1 MKKIFLSLALLT
13 LAAIGMLSISS
24 CKKEENNSFIE
35 LKGKINTALDPCHGS
50 IIFDIESHDS
60 IGQYGTYECCRNIF
74 ISLNNSIEIPYF
86 FDLETGNML
95 PIDGIELLNDFTSDN
110 EITMRCRIATDE
122 DEALFMNPNFVCTG
136 NHIPIHL
143 PRYVIESIVEVK

>member
-74 ISLNNSIEIPYF
+74 ISLNNSIIIFKHQQQCFSLRVSTICTFPSANQIITIF
-86 FDLETGNML
+86 FAAAN
-95 PIDGIELLNDFTSDN
+95 
-110 EITMRCRIATDE
+110 A
-122 DEALFMNPNFVCTG
+122 
-136 NHIPIHL
+136 
-143 PRYVIESIVEVK
+143 